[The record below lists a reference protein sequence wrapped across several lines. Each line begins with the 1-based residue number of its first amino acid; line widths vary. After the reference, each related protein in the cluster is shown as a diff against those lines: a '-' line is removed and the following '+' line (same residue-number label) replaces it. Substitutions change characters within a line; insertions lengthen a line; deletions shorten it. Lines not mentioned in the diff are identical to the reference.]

1 MGTFNTITFSDK
13 IIFPELPLRVDP
25 YFQTKDLNDS
35 HYFAYFTVDENGKL
49 IENCIENVWV
59 EDESA
64 IFKGHFKKVKEW
76 PEDYKYNGT
85 LNVYTDYKHSKYKR
99 PDSFKKED
107 WTFDSGWIEYKV
119 PFVNGIAM
127 VDDIKLVSH
136 EKPVMRTPEEAHAK
150 KLEVLAIREERSKKY
165 EEDSITRRRDHPTP
179 EQTLIDDIY
188 ELCDNRYIKERIEEY
203 RTKHDKYYEKAKQ

>member
-99 PDSFKKED
+99 PDSFKKQD
-107 WTFDSGWIEYKV
+107 WTFDSGWIEYNV

-165 EEDSITRRRDHPTP
+165 EEDSIARRRDHPTP

>member
-49 IENCIENVWV
+49 IENCIEYVWV
-59 EDESA
+59 EDEST

-76 PEDYKYNGT
+76 TEDYKYNGT

-99 PDSFKKED
+99 PDSFKEED
-107 WTFDSGWIEYKV
+107 WTFVSGWIEYNV

-150 KLEVLAIREERSKKY
+150 KLEVLAMREERSKTY
-165 EEDSITRRRDHPTP
+165 EEDSIARRRDHPTP

-188 ELCDNRYIKERIEEY
+188 EHCDNRYIKERIEEY